1 MKTDENENSPAHQ
14 SESTI
19 EDVNSQVYGHE
30 RVGMVP
36 LSSKFSAAL
45 LNQTSG
51 FDDFNCLAWS
61 YGSVWSSLVAVGH
74 KSGRLTLFAPI
85 YTSGVYRPFA
95 ALGELMPCMN
105 VPCESLAWNPRGYNF
120 LAVGYQ
126 SRPRKYGLVV
136 FDIQR
141 SCIHAPQEQ
150 DIIDDLPGSVWKF
163 AKEKFVQSIVWQ
175 PSGNELI
182 VGVASKHIRTFD
194 LRTGASGAIGCVP
207 TSCTLNLEA
216 DPFSESRFLSRDYE
230 KICIWDMRW
239 MMTPTCTINTH
250 RPVIQAAW
258 NLVAHLFVCLFSL
271 LLNSMLFSH
280 VQFRQNSIACLFAG
294 SSELNVYYEV
304 NGDTGSNTEQFTRPL
319 RTSEHCWPVVRF
331 AFDRV
336 KRNRLFLADCSSTV
350 SQCNFADTTG
360 VTWCSSGD
368 VITVRDDSC
377 IFMEGFDD
385 GVGRKNCSATMRNR
399 AKNAYTIPSD
409 LAENKRFFQ
418 EPHSLSWLWPWLAKI
433 ETVAE
438 SLDSTNAPNSCRF
451 PGVKMIFPTDDKK
464 DSFIDLKKFPDFS
477 ELMTMK
483 NSLSENREKIIALC
497 GWGHLGSVPTDQD
510 PLLNDLCKSL
520 EIERAIYMLTC
531 TSQFERAL
539 QLLEAYAESSSDE
552 ALVQALVLYPP
563 AAMKRPS
570 EANEAKEGTAYWH
583 KMCSILLEKAQNL
596 YVRALLHFLSN
607 IYAKRHVLENIL
619 QLDLP
624 PQDKVALSALYL
636 SKQEFLKIV
645 DEMVKKFV
653 NDGNL
658 NGLFLTGLIAEKSSS
673 FDLIQRF
680 LDVTGDVQTA
690 CLLLILI
697 NKGNAS
703 EVYGPGTVNIV
714 KSYMNLLSR
723 WRLWDIHCELKLY
736 MSGLYCQ
743 LPCFSEAFYG
753 CAFCVRSKHQALAS
767 QLEVSSSHCE
777 HCSFN
782 MFRCALC
789 SVSFGI
795 NAHPRS
801 KRKDRKDPTAFWFV
815 WCCLCKHGGH
825 KKHLNQWFK
834 RNSKC
839 PVPKC
844 KCECTTLS

>member
-1 MKTDENENSPAHQ
+1 LMGENTTVGMVDMLLPAM
-14 SESTI
+14 SEPNFLIFFKNTLYLY
-19 EDVNSQVYGHE
+19 EYGHD
-30 RVGMVP
+30 RVGMVS

-45 LNQTSG
+45 LNKSTG

-61 YGSVWSSLVAVGH
+61 YGSVWSSLVAIGH
-74 KSGRLTLFAPI
+74 KSGRLTLLAPI
-85 YTSGVYRPFA
+85 YTSGVHRPFA
-95 ALGELMPCMN
+95 TLGELRPCMN
-105 VPCESLAWNPRGYNF
+105 IPCESLAWNPRGYNF

-141 SCIHAPQEQ
+141 SCVHAPQEQ

-163 AKEKFVQSIVWQ
+163 GKGKFVQSIVWQ
-175 PSGNELI
+175 ASGNELI
-182 VGVASKHIRTFD
+182 VGVASRHIRTFD

-216 DPFSESRFLSRDYE
+216 DPFSENRFLSRDYE
-230 KICIWDMRW
+230 KMCIWDVRW
-239 MMTPTCTINTH
+239 MMTPVCTINTH

-258 NLVAHLFVCLFSL
+258 NL
-271 LLNSMLFSH
+271 
-280 VQFRQNSIACLFAG
+280 FRQNSIACLFAG

-304 NGDTGSNTEQFTRPL
+304 NDDENSNYEQFKRPL
-319 RTSEHCWPVVRF
+319 RTSEHVWPVVRF

-336 KRNRLFLADCSSTV
+336 KRNRLFLADCSSVV
-350 SQCNFADTTG
+350 SQCNFADTTA
-360 VTWCSSGD
+360 VSWCSSGD
-368 VITVRDDSC
+368 VITVYDDAC
-377 IFMEGFDD
+377 ILMEEFDD
-385 GVGRKNCSATMRNR
+385 GVGRKNCSATMRDR

-418 EPHSLSWLWPWLAKI
+418 DPHSLSWLWPWLAKV

-438 SLDSTNAPNSCRF
+438 SLDSNDAPNSCRF
-451 PGVKMIFPTDDKK
+451 PGVKMIFPTDDTK

-477 ELMTMK
+477 ELITMK
-483 NSLSENREKIIALC
+483 NSIGENREKIIALC
-497 GWGHLGSVPTDQD
+497 GWGHLGSVSADQD
-510 PLLNDLCKSL
+510 PVLDDLCKSL

-531 TSQFERAL
+531 TSRFEHAL
-539 QLLEAYAESSSDE
+539 QLLEAYAENSSDE
-552 ALVQALVLYPP
+552 ALLQALVLYPP
-563 AAMKRPS
+563 AALKRPS
-570 EANEAKEGTAYWH
+570 QADEAKEGTPYWH
-583 KMCSILLEKAQNL
+583 KMCSILLEKAKNL

-645 DEMVKKFV
+645 DEMVKQFL

-680 LDVTGDVQTA
+680 VDVTGDVQTA

-697 NKGNAS
+697 NKGNAPA
-703 EVYGPGTVNIV
+703 VYGPGTVNIV
-714 KSYMNLLSR
+714 KSYLNLLSR
-723 WRLWDIHCELKLY
+723 WRLWDTHCELKLY
-736 MSGLYCQ
+736 MPGLYCQ
-743 LPCFSEAFYG
+743 LSRLSEALYG
-753 CAFCVRSKHQALAS
+753 CAFCMQTREEALAS
-767 QLEVSSSHCE
+767 QLEVCSGYCK
-777 HCSFN
+777 HCSLN
-782 MFRCALC
+782 MFRCILC
-789 SVSFGI
+789 SVSFGVTV
-795 NAHPRS
+795 HSRL
-801 KRKDRKDPTAFWFV
+801 KQQEQKDPTAFWFV
-815 WCCLCKHGGH
+815 WCCMCKHGGH
-825 KKHLNQWFK
+825 KKHLNEWFK

-839 PVPKC
+839 PMPKC
-844 KCECTTLS
+844 KCECMTL